1 VRSVGVSFRETF
13 NLHFPF
19 IFQLCRTNETCP
31 PEADYA
37 EFVRMARNILAGEVF
52 DVVGRNLTIQ
62 PGTLRGAPM
71 SLNLPQLKSILG
83 RIAPGIVLGALVFL
97 AAAPRARADD
107 WGDCNRRIAYAQWQL
122 HEAIEDHGYD
132 SRQVRHWRH
141 ELHEAYERQEHLRHR
156 YRDEQWREREW
167 RERRDYNREYYRRD
181 WDDD

>member
-1 VRSVGVSFRETF
+1 
-13 NLHFPF
+13 
-19 IFQLCRTNETCP
+19 
-31 PEADYA
+31 
-37 EFVRMARNILAGEVF
+37 
-52 DVVGRNLTIQ
+52 
-62 PGTLRGAPM
+62 M
-71 SLNLPQLKSILG
+71 SLNLPQLKFILG

-97 AAAPRARADD
+97 AAAPRAGADD
-107 WGDCNRRIAYAQWQL
+107 WGDCRRRIAYAQWQL

-156 YRDEQWREREW
+156 YHDEQWREREW